1 MKAVLSALEQLRTQA
16 EDESASLPALMLKSQ
31 KIAESAFHGEHARRK
46 PGTGQN
52 FWQFREYLPTDR
64 PEDIDWRQSAKGD
77 DVFIKQKEWL
87 VTRKIFFWCAGGK
100 TMNFGSNPE
109 GKVFTKEEN
118 AQIMCLAL
126 ALILQ
131 RSYEQ
136 IGIYGQINTGRSEL
150 ALERLG
156 QYLLE
161 RGHAPPEDA
170 MLPDIQASALPRHAI
185 FIGVGDFLSPIEEI
199 EKTFAALGK
208 QSKNA
213 LIIQILDPAE
223 IDLGFSG
230 RVRFRGMAAEDEEII
245 DNVADVRENYQK
257 RMADHIKAVEALCQ
271 HYNWHYQLHRTDN
284 DIART
289 LKAIWESIERGS
301 VRK

>member
-1 MKAVLSALEQLRTQA
+1 MKMTISALEQLRTQA
-16 EDESASLPALMLKSQ
+16 EDSSVSLPTLMLKSQ
-31 KIAESAFHGEHARRK
+31 KIAESALHGEHARRK

-77 DVFIKQKEWL
+77 DIYIKQKEWL

-100 TMNFGSNPE
+100 SMNFGSNPE

-118 AQIMCLAL
+118 AQIICLAL
-126 ALILQ
+126 ALLLQ

-136 IGIYGQINTGRSEL
+136 IGVYGQMSTGRSEL
-150 ALERLG
+150 AIERLG

-161 RGHAPPEDA
+161 RGHAQPEDA
-170 MLPDIQASALPRHAI
+170 TLPDIHSSALPRHAI

-199 EKTFAALGK
+199 EASFELLGK
-208 QSKNA
+208 QSKNG
-213 LIIQILDPAE
+213 LIIQVLDPAE

-230 RVRFRGMAAEDEEII
+230 RVRFRGMTPKDEEII
-245 DNVADVRENYQK
+245 NNVSNIRESYQK
-257 RMADHIKAVEALCQ
+257 RVIDHIKKVKALCLR
-271 HYNWHYQLHRTDN
+271 HNWNYQLHRTDN
-284 DIART
+284 DIADT
-289 LKAIWESIERGS
+289 LKAIWESVERGS